1 MSPRCCSRAGKVTLG
16 MALASV
22 TTVPACARADANARP
37 TTLPAEVS
45 CADAPQFRQ
54 RAAEDRIKGEASKSD
69 HDKIVL
75 GNRAGFFAA
84 LANVA
89 NLKCKGTLVDEA
101 LKPAFEAAR
110 KAEVSRSTYERAQQ
124 WSAAAFIATEVIAQQ
139 IRQLP
144 GSAAK

>member
-1 MSPRCCSRAGKVTLG
+1 MTGKAALG
-16 MALASV
+16 LALAAV
-22 TTVPACARADANARP
+22 TTLSACARAGTNAP
-37 TTLPAEVS
+37 PSTLPTAVS
-45 CADAPQFRQ
+45 CTDVPEFRQ
-54 RAAEDRIKGEASKSD
+54 RATEDRRKGETSKSD

-75 GNRAGFFAA
+75 GNRAGFFAS

-89 NLKCKGTLVDEA
+89 DLKCKGTIADEA

>member
-1 MSPRCCSRAGKVTLG
+1 MTGKVGLG
-16 MALASV
+16 LVFATFTALS
-22 TTVPACARADANARP
+22 ACARADANARP

-54 RAAEDRIKGEASKSD
+54 RAAEDRSKGVASKSD

-89 NLKCKGTLVDEA
+89 DLKCKGTLADEA

-124 WSAAAFIATEVIAQQ
+124 WSAAAFIATEVTAQQ